1 VAAAIDSDRR
11 GGWTTRHRTGKVG
24 VLTAVGRCQ
33 RRHDGALGSS
43 RWRGGTMTSTDETKA
58 IAEALALIDRGLG
71 EIQHRSL
78 VPSDEV
84 ANLLLDLRL
93 LLMAIEDKET
103 QLN

>member
-1 VAAAIDSDRR
+1 
-11 GGWTTRHRTGKVG
+11 
-24 VLTAVGRCQ
+24 
-33 RRHDGALGSS
+33 
-43 RWRGGTMTSTDETKA
+43 MTSTDETKA